1 MFTAKLSKAIFALL
15 LLGNSLLLQSS
26 TPVKP
31 IIHSQTPGSH
41 QKSVDIYY
49 FYYFKEFLMSNG
61 CRAQLFYEVDI
72 LVDADQHISGIRG
85 QILAMEIDCGPREYF
100 ARIDV
105 DYKGRTVTAMR
116 FVGNDP
122 KIDKELNQ
130 FEDESIKLLNEDIQT
145 IR

>member
-1 MFTAKLSKAIFALL
+1 
-15 LLGNSLLLQSS
+15 
-26 TPVKP
+26 
-31 IIHSQTPGSH
+31 
-41 QKSVDIYY
+41 
-49 FYYFKEFLMSNG
+49 
-61 CRAQLFYEVDI
+61 
-72 LVDADQHISGIRG
+72 
-85 QILAMEIDCGPREYF
+85 MEIDCGPREYF

-116 FVGNDP
+116 FVGDDP